1 MKKPTS
7 MLLEANFDINQI
19 GETLEWKFSRKD
31 GDGNPLTGRYAGAIY
46 FTMGELVHI
55 KVRAGGYE
63 RFESFKVLDCSLITR
78 PQIVCIAPG
87 QLASYAS
94 PSPFDGVAG
103 ACVAIAPDEFGPP
116 RARESEDDGRK
127 YHTISRKWDN
137 FLTVGEDTGRWE
149 VSFVLTVEI
158 TRRSGK
164 QDTRVFVFDPEGVV
178 GAGVTPPDMADTDG
192 VVACM
197 PEGEV
202 VGSLPA

>member
-31 GDGNPLTGRYAGAIY
+31 GDGNPVTGRYAGAIY

-63 RFESFKVLDCSLITR
+63 QFESFKVLDCSLITR

-87 QLASYAS
+87 QLAAYAR

-103 ACVAIAPDEFGPP
+103 ACVSVAADEFGPGH
-116 RARESEDDGRK
+116 AHASEEGGRK
-127 YHTISRKWDN
+127 YHTISRKWDQ
-137 FLTVGEDTGRWE
+137 FLTVGDDSGRWE

-158 TRRSGK
+158 TRCSGR
-164 QDTRVFVFDPEGVV
+164 QERRVFAFDPEGVV
-178 GAGVTPPDMADTDG
+178 GAGVTPPDMDDSGDG
-192 VVACM
+192 MACM
-197 PEGEV
+197 PEGDV
-202 VGSLPA
+202 NGGVPA